1 MTFTYSPY
9 VFTSKGFGTFLKLL
23 FNWKASI
30 YKLVWR
36 ELMVYIVLYSGKK
49 KVLEPVRDNAAKRTL
64 TTQLVPLGYIQTIY
78 GD

>member
-1 MTFTYSPY
+1 MTITYSPL

-36 ELMVYIVLYSGKK
+36 ELMVYMALYTGKPFCLRTYIILRKLGCRVL
-49 KVLEPVRDNAAKRTL
+49 VV
-64 TTQLVPLGYIQTIY
+64 
-78 GD
+78 